1 MSRRIKGT
9 GSLYWD
15 KSRER
20 WIYKCRYRDNKGVLH
35 TMQASDISKKN
46 IRSKMEKVQL
56 QLNIIEKGIPQ
67 YSFKEWTEKW
77 LDIIEKKLDYQVWCF
92 GHYHGEK
99 TIIQED
105 GRFIQMLYQYVDIL
119 E

>member
-20 WIYKCRYRDNKGVLH
+20 WIYKCRYRDNKGVQH

-46 IRSKMEKVQL
+46 IRSKMEKVQE
-56 QLNIIEKGIPQ
+56 QLNIIEKGIPK
-67 YSFKEWTEKW
+67 YNFKEWASTWLNITVKNTVKNSTYKW
-77 LDIIEKKLDYQVWCF
+77 YRNMINYMINEIPQIELKK
-92 GHYHGEK
+92 
-99 TIIQED
+99 
-105 GRFIQMLYQYVDIL
+105 
-119 E
+119 